1 MLKRFVSVAASIAC
15 AVMLMTGGTMVS
27 MAEEREPLLEPVRFY
42 GTVAEE
48 TENTIL
54 LNTEQQGEII
64 LHISD
69 ETRILGAVDGM
80 PIDMEDVSVGE
91 SIYAYTSPAMT
102 LSLPPQSH
110 AILILADIPADF
122 KVPSLERVDDLVKE
136 SEGNYVVETV
146 SGAEYTINKDTVTL
160 PFLTRNMV
168 GPESLTEGTQFLVW
182 TTAAQPETATK
193 IIIFAKGQLSGDNF
207 SDDDD
212 DDTDSPFEQI
222 SKDGWSKEDGN
233 YYFYK
238 DGVKQTGW
246 ILDAGSWYYL
256 DSDTGVMQTGFI
268 EDDGKVYYLQEDGR
282 MLTEPRTFT
291 PDANGVLH

>member
-1 MLKRFVSVAASIAC
+1 
-15 AVMLMTGGTMVS
+15 MVS

-222 SKDGWSKEDGN
+222 SKGGWSKEDGN

>member
-1 MLKRFVSVAASIAC
+1 MLKRFVSIAAGIAC
-15 AVMLMTGGTMVS
+15 AVMMMTGGTMVS

-48 TENTIL
+48 TENRIL
-54 LNTEQQGEII
+54 LNTEQQGDII

-69 ETRILGAVDGM
+69 ETKILDAVDGM
-80 PIDMEDVSVGE
+80 PIRMEDVSVGE

-168 GPESLTEGTQFLVW
+168 RPEDLTEGTQFLVW
-182 TTAAQPETATK
+182 TTAAQPDTATK
-193 IIIFAKGQLSGDNF
+193 IIIFAKGQLSGDHF
-207 SDDDD
+207 DDD

-222 SKDGWSKEDGN
+222 SKGGWSKENGN

-282 MLTEPRTFT
+282 MLTQPRTFT
-291 PDANGVLH
+291 PDASGALH